1 MNRLTLNQ
9 RPVVTLRQWRPFH
22 PFMGCREQTRQPAN
36 RQWVFDFIAEPNS
49 GRAKVV
55 MKSLQP
61 AQRICGKNKDCTL
74 FV

>member
-1 MNRLTLNQ
+1 MNRLTLNR
-9 RPVVTLRQWRPFH
+9 RPVVTLRQRRPFP
-22 PFMGCREQTRQPAN
+22 PFMGCWKQTRQPAN
-36 RQWVFDFIAEPNS
+36 RQWAFDFIAKPNS
-49 GRAKVV
+49 CRAKVV